1 MDFYVTHNYA
11 AYKRGGGSAN
21 KSAAVK
27 TNKADRAA
35 VVNLNKFNK
44 IN

>member
-1 MDFYVTHNYA
+1 MLRIITQHI
-11 AYKRGGGSAN
+11 RGGGGSAN

-27 TNKADRAA
+27 TNEADRAS